1 MEFSAMRSKGY
12 GQFCPVSIA
21 AEVLSERWTLL
32 VLRELLAGS
41 TRFNDLHRGVPL
53 MSASL
58 LSQRMR
64 DLESTGLI
72 ERRPLPTGKGYS
84 YHLTSSGEALR
95 PIVFGIGLWAS
106 KYMRTQYAP
115 ENLDPSLLMWD
126 MRRWI
131 RGDLMPPGKIVI
143 RFDIPDAPMPKR
155 HYWMV
160 KEESGAIDLCL
171 FDPGFPVNLVITSGL
186 ATLTRVWM
194 GDIEAEA
201 AVRTKQVV
209 LEGDTAVRMS
219 FYDWIGYSP
228 FVQLEADGMEPALQK
243 SA

>member
-1 MEFSAMRSKGY
+1 MRSKGY

-21 AEVLSERWTLL
+21 AEVLTERWTIL

-58 LSQRMR
+58 LSQRLR
-64 DLESTGLI
+64 DLEIAGLI
-72 ERRPLPTGKGYS
+72 ERQPLPIGKGYS
-84 YHLTSSGEALR
+84 YHLTESGKALE
-95 PIVFGIGLWAS
+95 PIITGIGLWGL
-106 KYMRTQYAP
+106 KYMHTQYSP

-131 RGDLMPPGKIVI
+131 RGDLMPSGKVVI
-143 RFDIPDAPMPKR
+143 RFDLPDAPAPKR

-160 KEESGAIDLCL
+160 KEDSEPDIDLCL
-171 FDPGFPVNLVITSGL
+171 FDPGFPVNLVITSPL

-194 GDIEAEA
+194 GDIEAET
-201 AVRTKQVV
+201 AVRTQQIS
-209 LEGDTAVRMS
+209 LDGDPAARMS
-219 FYDWIGYSP
+219 FYDWIGLSP
-228 FVQLEADGMEPALQK
+228 FVQLDAAGMISTLAPATPPR
-243 SA
+243 

>member
-1 MEFSAMRSKGY
+1 MRSKGY

-21 AEVLSERWTLL
+21 AEILSERWTLL

-58 LSQRMR
+58 LSQRLR
-64 DLESTGLI
+64 DLEGAGLI
-72 ERRPLPTGKGYS
+72 VKRSLPTGKGYS
-84 YHLTSSGEALR
+84 YHLTESGKALE
-95 PIVFGIGLWAS
+95 PIITGIGIWAS

-115 ENLDPSLLMWD
+115 QNLDPSLLMWD

-143 RFDIPDAPMPKR
+143 RFDIPDAPIQKR

-160 KEESGAIDLCL
+160 KEENCTIDLCL
-171 FDPGFPVNLVITSGL
+171 FDPGFPVDLVVTSQL
-186 ATLTRVWM
+186 ETLTRVWM
-194 GDIEAEA
+194 GDIEAES
-201 AVRTKQVV
+201 AVRNNQIQI
-209 LEGDTAVRMS
+209 EGNPIVRMS
-219 FYDWIGYSP
+219 FYDWIGLSP
-228 FVQLEADGMEPALQK
+228 FVHYRSTGIEPVLQRT
-243 SA
+243 A

>member
-1 MEFSAMRSKGY
+1 MEFRPMRSKGY

-32 VLRELLAGS
+32 VLREMLSGS

-58 LSQRMR
+58 LSQRLR
-64 DLESTGLI
+64 DLEGAGLI
-72 ERRPLPTGKGYS
+72 ERRPLPTAKGYS
-84 YHLTSSGEALR
+84 YHLTESGEALR
-95 PIVFGIGLWAS
+95 PIITGIGLWAS
-106 KYMRTQYAP
+106 KYMRTQYAQ

-143 RFDIPDAPMPKR
+143 RFDLPDAPVQKR

-160 KEESGAIDLCL
+160 KEDNGEIDLCL
-171 FDPGFPVNLVITSGL
+171 FDPGFHVNLVVTSRL

-194 GDIEAEA
+194 GNIEAET
-201 AVRTKQVV
+201 AVRNQQLV
-209 LEGDTAVRMS
+209 LEGDPLVRMS
-219 FYDWIGYSP
+219 FYDWIGLNP
-228 FVQLEADGMEPALQK
+228 FVHLEAAGMAPALKQT
-243 SA
+243 A

>member
-1 MEFSAMRSKGY
+1 MPSKGY

-58 LSQRMR
+58 LSQRLR
-64 DLESTGLI
+64 DLEIAGLI
-72 ERRPLPTGKGYS
+72 ERQPLQTGKGYS
-84 YHLTSSGEALR
+84 YHLTEGGAALE
-95 PIVFGIGLWAS
+95 PIVVGIGLWGT

-126 MRRWI
+126 MRRGI
-131 RGDLMPPGKIVI
+131 RGDLMPSGKIVI
-143 RFDIPDAPMPKR
+143 RFDLPDAPAPKR

-160 KEESGAIDLCL
+160 KGEGETDLDLCL
-171 FDPGFPVNLVITSGL
+171 FDPGFPVCLVITSTL

-194 GDIEAEA
+194 GDIDAKT
-201 AVRTKQVV
+201 AVRNHQIT
-209 LEGDTAVRMS
+209 LEGEPAVRMS
-219 FYDWIGYSP
+219 FYEWIGLSP
-228 FVQLEADGMEPALQK
+228 FVHLEAAGMTPALAE
-243 SA
+243 SAASR